1 MATITEDYVSFEGFV
16 PIKGYEG
23 YLINKEG
30 KVYSSKTKKFLGIR
44 DRNGYLAFTVC
55 VNSKRKDIALHRALA
70 ITFIPNP
77 ENLPFINHK
86 DGNKH
91 NNVVCFNPDGSIDN
105 ERTNLEWCT
114 GSQNVQHAYDTGL
127 AHGHHL
133 DYTPELRHKLGNA
146 WRGKK
151 RSEEDKEKR
160 RKAMLGRKYD
170 ATVGQKHKDYCNT
183 KSKEYW
189 SEYFKNIKR
198 KTKKVKSLITGVTYN
213 SVKEAREMENVTI
226 ATMTRKLKKGED
238 YIYVN

>member
-1 MATITEDYVSFEGFV
+1 MITEDYVSFEDFV
-16 PIKGYEG
+16 PINGYEE

-55 VNSKRKDIALHRALA
+55 VNSKRKNITLHRALA

-77 ENLPFINHK
+77 ENLPCINHK
-86 DGNKH
+86 DGNKQ
-91 NNVVCFNPDGSIDN
+91 NNALD
-105 ERTNLEWCT
+105 NLEWCT
-114 GSQNVQHAYDTGL
+114 VSQNIQHAYDTGL
-127 AHGHHL
+127 SHGHHL
-133 DYTPELRHKLGNA
+133 EYTSELRYQLGKG

-151 RSEEDKEKR
+151 RSEEDKEER
-160 RKAMLGRKYD
+160 RKSMLGRKYD

-198 KTKKVKSLITGVTYN
+198 KTKKVKSLITDVTYN

-238 YIYVN
+238 YIYVD

>member
-1 MATITEDYVSFEGFV
+1 MKEITEDYVSFDDFI
-16 PIKGYEG
+16 PIRGYEE
-23 YLINKEG
+23 YIINKEG
-30 KVYSSKTKKFLGIR
+30 KVYSSKTEKFLSIR
-44 DRNGYLAFTVC
+44 DRGGYLAFTVC
-55 VNSKRKDIALHRALA
+55 VKNKRKDIAIHRALA
-70 ITFIPNP
+70 VTFIPNP

-91 NNVVCFNPDGSIDN
+91 NNSLN
-105 ERTNLEWCT
+105 NLEWCT
-114 GSQNVQHAYDTGL
+114 CSQNVQHAYDTGL

-133 DYTPELRHKLGNA
+133 EYTPELRYKLGKG

-151 RSEEDKEKR
+151 RSEEDKEKI

-170 ATVGQKHKDYCNT
+170 STVGQKHKGYCNT

-198 KTKKVKSLITGVTYN
+198 KTKKVKSLITGITYN
-213 SVKEAREMENVTI
+213 SVKEAREFENITI

-238 YIYVN
+238 YIYVD

>member
-1 MATITEDYVSFEGFV
+1 MATIKEDYVCFEGFV
-16 PIKGYEG
+16 PIKGYEE

-44 DRNGYLAFTVC
+44 NRGGYLAFTIC
-55 VNSKRKDIALHRALA
+55 VNNKRKDLFLHRALA

-91 NNVVCFNPDGSIDN
+91 NNALD
-105 ERTNLEWCT
+105 NLEWCT

-133 DYTPELRHKLGNA
+133 EYTPELRYKLGKG

-151 RSEEDKEKR
+151 RNEEDKEKI

-189 SEYFKNIKR
+189 PEYFKNIKR
-198 KTKKVKSLITGVTYN
+198 KTKRVKSLITGITYN
-213 SVKEAREMENVTI
+213 SVKEARETENVTI
-226 ATMTRKLKKGED
+226 AIMTRKLKKRED
-238 YIYVN
+238 YIYVD

>member
-1 MATITEDYVSFEGFV
+1 MITEDYVNYEDFV
-16 PIKGYEG
+16 PIKGYEE
-23 YLINKEG
+23 YLISKEG
-30 KVYSSKTKKFLGIR
+30 EIYSPKTHKLLGIR
-44 DRNGYLAFTVC
+44 DRGGYLAFTVC
-55 VNSKRKDIALHRALA
+55 VNNKRKDLFLHRALA
-70 ITFIPNP
+70 VTFIPNP

-91 NNVVCFNPDGSIDN
+91 NNVLD
-105 ERTNLEWCT
+105 NLEWCS

-133 DYTPELRHKLGNA
+133 EYTPELRYKLGNA

-151 RSEEDKEKR
+151 RSGEDKEKR

-170 ATVGQKHKDYCNT
+170 ETVGQKHRDYCNT

-189 SEYFKNIKR
+189 SEYFKSIKR
-198 KTKKVKSLITGVTYN
+198 KTRKVKSLITGITYN
-213 SVKEAREMENVTI
+213 SVKEAREKENVTI

-238 YIYVN
+238 YIYVD